1 MSGRL
6 PTRRDAANGIV
17 RGQTKHEQENILL
30 NRMETESFV
39 ETKFTRVTAHER
51 RAFQTRE
58 GFVRYLGS
66 FEHLHWLFSQTGPR
80 AFAHAIEVT
89 GTSTVEQWCAA
100 VKALQQ
106 SQPFFSVQID
116 VDSNNRPYFRRVDGV
131 PIPMRVLDATLSTS
145 WEAELGKEVSTMVA
159 ANRAPLLRAVLIH
172 ESERSIFIMTA
183 HHSISDG
190 VSMREALCDLVR
202 ALSGQQLDR
211 RSVLPSPEESLGL
224 TSKGSTTHPPE
235 YVAAKRINFVQ
246 NYVEP
251 FSIHSLRFDAT
262 FTSRLRERARVKQT
276 TLHGALCSA
285 VIHAARMRL
294 SSGKQETIRLLSAI
308 NAREQCGVSNTSSM
322 CIGAAIIP
330 VAAEPGLDLWSLA
343 RYLKAEHAGPT
354 SRAGLTSALQ
364 MISDAVAN
372 MSDIESAL
380 DFIDPVFAYQVGI
393 SNIGEVP
400 GTSRDSEVRLTSMW
414 GPAWLL
420 GCDGEQLIGAVTVN
434 GRLHLLHTAYTPLPN
449 LLEGTRAAL
458 ISMCDEG

>member
-1 MSGRL
+1 
-6 PTRRDAANGIV
+6 
-17 RGQTKHEQENILL
+17 
-30 NRMETESFV
+30 
-39 ETKFTRVTAHER
+39 
-51 RAFQTRE
+51 
-58 GFVRYLGS
+58 
-66 FEHLHWLFSQTGPR
+66 
-80 AFAHAIEVT
+80 
-89 GTSTVEQWCAA
+89 
-100 VKALQQ
+100 
-106 SQPFFSVQID
+106 
-116 VDSNNRPYFRRVDGV
+116 
-131 PIPMRVLDATLSTS
+131 
-145 WEAELGKEVSTMVA
+145 
-159 ANRAPLLRAVLIH
+159 
-172 ESERSIFIMTA
+172 MTA

-190 VSMREALCDLVR
+190 VSIREALCDLVR
-202 ALSGQQLDR
+202 ALSGEQLDR
-211 RSVLPSPEESLGL
+211 RSVLPSPEETLGV
-224 TSKGSTTHPPE
+224 TSRVSTAHPPE

-251 FSIHSLRFDAT
+251 FSIHSLRFDAA
-262 FTSRLRERARVKQT
+262 FTSRLRKRARVEQT
-276 TLHGALCSA
+276 TLHGAICSA

-294 SSGKQETIRLLSAI
+294 STGKQETIRLLSAI
-308 NAREQCGVSNTSSM
+308 NARKQCGVSNTSSM
-322 CIGAAIIP
+322 CIGAAVIP
-330 VAAEPGLDLWSLA
+330 VAAEPGLDLWTLA

-354 SRAGLTSALQ
+354 SRAGLTSTLQ